1 MSANGH
7 RTRMCKAHGLI
18 QWLARAG
25 VITTTWLAD
34 LKISSSLVRAPVLIG
49 MDSSKAASLL
59 GGIKPERL
67 PDVSTERSVSRTRL
81 PQSSFR
87 KNGDEKKWG

>member
-7 RTRMCKAHGLI
+7 RTRMCEAHGLI

-25 VITTTWLAD
+25 VITTTWPAD
-34 LKISSSLVRAPVLIG
+34 LKISSSLVRALVLTG
-49 MDSSKAASLL
+49 MDTSKVASLL
-59 GGIKPERL
+59 AAKKPKRL
-67 PDVSTERSVSRTRL
+67 PDVSRERSVSHTSL

-87 KNGDEKKWG
+87 KNGDNKKWG